1 MQTRA
6 FAALT
11 ICAALWGGVFVAV
24 HELLPVIGPARMVG
38 TRFAMASV
46 IFLVL
51 MGVNPAWRPH
61 FTRAEWVRVAIAGVL
76 AVPATQVAVVEGQR
90 YLAPPI
96 ASLIITSSP
105 VVAAALGA
113 LFLHERVTRRNAIG
127 FATALVGVALIVV
140 LGAGTGADS
149 QASDPLR
156 ASIILIGPTA
166 WAIYTIVSKP
176 LSDHN
181 AIAVVGVALTIGSL
195 VLVPILPSG
204 FADVAQFDA
213 TAWLWMAYMIFGGT
227 LAPYLLWAYGLKRL
241 DVSRTV
247 SFMYLIPVFATTW
260 STLYLGTTLS
270 LITVGGGI
278 VVLTG
283 VILTQST
290 TLEPSRVP

>member
-1 MQTRA
+1 M
-6 FAALT
+6 
-11 ICAALWGGVFVAV
+11 
-24 HELLPVIGPARMVG
+24 
-38 TRFAMASV
+38 
-46 IFLVL
+46 
-51 MGVNPAWRPH
+51 
-61 FTRAEWVRVAIAGVL
+61 AIAGVL

-195 VLVPILPSG
+195 VLLPILPSG